1 MPVND
6 THSEDRVGDDVRR
19 AEKEFTTAWEDI
31 LRAKSWAMQVLGPLA
46 QADVLRYC
54 IESTGTYH
62 MPVLRAWEGIP
73 RVVNPQV
80 AP

>member
-1 MPVND
+1 
-6 THSEDRVGDDVRR
+6 
-19 AEKEFTTAWEDI
+19 
-31 LRAKSWAMQVLGPLA
+31 MQVSGPLA

-73 RVVNPQV
+73 CVANPLL
-80 AP
+80 AT